1 MNIVCWY
8 KLGFVISWTF
18 ASASSASSQTG
29 DVGDDAPPDR
39 TRGIRLAPPPGFA
52 DDEAFVESVA
62 GRVAELQ
69 HQAAEAENAVRKAGF
84 LSTAANLILAE
95 QLEPACTTKFFDLD
109 PPQERG
115 GARLSGP
122 ALEQADALI
131 DEAETLL
138 RRLQEENNDGEN
150 HALTDQAKGLSRELV
165 TLKAFA
171 QALRAFLVKEADVDP
186 ARAARRAASGLS
198 VILEDDNPQIA
209 AAAAFWQAC
218 LRAMEPDPTPA
229 LELLDSAIVDPPPDA
244 PRYGFLSRL
253 LRCRQLAARGG
264 PAVALALL
272 MQVEERADDWFKTES
287 DRADATRACAYLR
300 LRILHN
306 WHDRLDPTS
315 QADERTWCRLQADTL
330 RAERFSDAKSATL
343 LRLAQAIPLVIR
355 PPSPSTTTPDG
366 TTAPR

>member
-1 MNIVCWY
+1 VNIIRGY
-8 KLGFVISWTF
+8 KLGFVISWAF
-18 ASASSASSQTG
+18 AFASSASSQTG
-29 DVGDDAPPDR
+29 DAGDDAPPER
-39 TRGIRLAPPPGFA
+39 TLSIRLASPPGFA
-52 DDEAFVESVA
+52 DDGAFVESVA

-69 HQAAEAENAVRKAGF
+69 HQAAEAENAARKAGF

-95 QLEPACTTKFFDLD
+95 QLEPACTRKFFDLD
-109 PPQERG
+109 PLQERG
-115 GARLSGP
+115 GAPVSGP
-122 ALEQADALI
+122 ALDQADALI
-131 DEAETLL
+131 ADAETLL

-150 HALTDQAKGLSRELV
+150 HPLTDQGKGLSRELV

-171 QALRAFLVKEADVDP
+171 QALRAFLMKEADVDS

-229 LELLDSAIVDPPPDA
+229 LELLDSAMVDPPPDA

-272 MQVEERADDWFKTES
+272 MQVEERADGWFKTES

-300 LRILHN
+300 LRILHD

-315 QADERTWCRLQADTL
+315 QADERTWCRSQADTL
-330 RAERFSDAKSATL
+330 RAERFSEASGATV
-343 LRLAQAIPLVIR
+343 LRLNQAIPIIAR
-355 PPSPSTTTPDG
+355 PPGPIATPPDG
-366 TTAPR
+366 TPAPK